1 MEPDSSEKGH
11 NDTDLEESDS
21 QIPEEEVVETIPE
34 IPVTDFYF
42 PEDLTDFYPK
52 TARDKVE
59 TNIAAIRLV
68 KTLETELRQA
78 NPSEQELLA
87 KYVAGVDLPMISLMT
102 IIQNFLRNEKN

>member
-1 MEPDSSEKGH
+1 MEPDGSEKGH

-42 PEDLTDFYPK
+42 PEDMTDFYPK

-68 KTLETELRQA
+68 KTLETGHRQA
-78 NPSEQELLA
+78 SKMNKNSLPS
-87 KYVAGVDLPMISLMT
+87 M
-102 IIQNFLRNEKN
+102 

>member
-1 MEPDSSEKGH
+1 MVEEADQELNLFSF
-11 NDTDLEESDS
+11 LEEESVIEHPIQTVGLLEPSGVEEPNNDVID
-21 QIPEEEVVETIPE
+21 QLNNQGPVEEVEESIPE

-68 KTLETELRQA
+68 KTLLETERQ
-78 NPSEQELLA
+78 SG
-87 KYVAGVDLPMISLMT
+87 KS
-102 IIQNFLRNEKN
+102 K

>member
-1 MEPDSSEKGH
+1 ELNLFSFLEEEPVQSVGLLEPDGSEKGH
-11 NDTDLEESDS
+11 NDTDLEETDN
-21 QIPEEEVVETIPE
+21 QIAEEEVVETIPE

-68 KTLETELRQA
+68 KNLEVE
-78 NPSEQELLA
+78 
-87 KYVAGVDLPMISLMT
+87 
-102 IIQNFLRNEKN
+102 